1 MYSVSNARA
10 HRLPPSDQACGL
22 RACACMCVCLQIGG
36 LYGKLYTNIF
46 VVPTICMFGCGLVY
60 MSQKRTIKAVIAA
73 GGSDE
78 SAYRTASVS
87 FQQNLFF
94 IVFLLYPIITTTLF
108 RVPQCKDLEPHSF
121 HEDDFSVDCD
131 SGSFTAA
138 YIFAL
143 IMIVLIPIGV
153 PLTFLFFM
161 YRAKEAL
168 PDGTPN
174 ATVLGGAKLCAADLS
189 DGDDRYGFLCRDLRP
204 EYWYYE
210 IVVSDIWRLSP
221 SFPSLHRC

>member
-1 MYSVSNARA
+1 MYMNQR
-10 HRLPPSDQACGL
+10 
-22 RACACMCVCLQIGG
+22 
-36 LYGKLYTNIF
+36 
-46 VVPTICMFGCGLVY
+46 
-60 MSQKRTIKAVIAA
+60 RTIKAVIAA

-108 RVPQCKDLEPHSF
+108 RIPQCRDLGPHSY
-121 HEDDFSVDCD
+121 HEDDYRVDCD
-131 SGSFTAA
+131 SNSFTAA
-138 YIFAL
+138 FIFAL
-143 IMIVLIPIGV
+143 MMIAFIPIGV
-153 PLTFLFFM
+153 PATFMLLM

-168 PDGTPN
+168 PDGKANT
-174 ATVLGGAKLCAADLS
+174 TVLGGAKLCAADVS

-210 IVVSDIWRLSP
+210 IVTYTRKLLLGGMSVFVGRGTMAQACEYRNDLTRFHFLTCVTRHLSDIVFVLRGRLC
-221 SFPSLHRC
+221 RGD